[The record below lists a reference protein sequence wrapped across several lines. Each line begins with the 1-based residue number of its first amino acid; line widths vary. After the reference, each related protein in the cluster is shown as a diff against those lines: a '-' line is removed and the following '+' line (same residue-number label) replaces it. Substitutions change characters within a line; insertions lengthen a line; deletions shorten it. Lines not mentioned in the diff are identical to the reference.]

1 MYIVLICT
9 YCTRTIRRRVYE
21 REKNKEMR
29 GEERRRGKNEENFT
43 FVRKSLNRRLD
54 EKVNN
59 DDNGDEREIVLF

>member
-9 YCTRTIRRRVYE
+9 YCMHCTIRRVRAIRKCGA
-21 REKNKEMR
+21 REE
-29 GEERRRGKNEENFT
+29 GRGKNEENFT